1 MNLPIFELFIEDD
14 DEILGLALVDKPAIE
29 KDYIYFD
36 EQEIKMVFNDEQKIV
51 KGPALIPDKLI
62 YRNDSLGERYVYFS
76 KETIKKF
83 AELLINKN
91 KEKFNVD
98 HTDKFIKANIIESYF
113 ASNDNE
119 FGVEEGSWIVSLHIL
134 DNTVWDKIKSGEYKG
149 FSVQGLFSNEIVK
162 FMKNNKNDKKMELKE
177 KLLNAIN
184 SILFG
189 EETSEVVE
197 TPVVVEETP
206 VVVEE
211 THEVVEVTPQIDYNE
226 YVKMNETIESLNQKL
241 EQYDIKFNELKTLVE
256 EYSKQPISQSVV
268 VEEVAT
274 AKPIKGISNATKY
287 FQK

>member
-1 MNLPIFELFIEDD
+1 MNLPIFELFIEEE
-14 DEILGLALVDKPAIE
+14 DEFLGLALVDKPAIE

-36 EQEIKMVFNDEQKIV
+36 EQEIKMEFNDEQMIV

-98 HTDKFIKANIIESYF
+98 HTDKFINANIIESYF
-113 ASNDNE
+113 ASKDNE

-134 DNTVWDKIKSGEYKG
+134 DNSVWNKIKSGEYKG

-189 EETSEVVE
+189 EETPEVIE
-197 TPVVVEETP
+197 TPVVEVPEVVEETP
-206 VVVEE
+206 
-211 THEVVEVTPQIDYNE
+211 EVVEVAPQIDYNE
-226 YVKMNETIESLNQKL
+226 HFVKMNEAITSLTQKL

-274 AKPIKGISNATKY
+274 TKPIKGISNATKY